1 MPIIFPKRI
10 RRKLSSLNLE
20 KVKESL
26 ADNGY
31 EFMRDGGF
39 CPEDEPFEFCNYL
52 FYRNNQSKIDV
63 RIGYYHHYPWLTN
76 NKNLIFEICYATPGM
91 KQWRVVTPDFRE
103 NKWRK
108 VSNLYDKGRNE

>member
-1 MPIIFPKRI
+1 MPVIYPKQI

-39 CPEDEPFEFCNYL
+39 RPEDEPFKYCNYL
-52 FYRNNQSKIDV
+52 FYRNNQSKIDI
-63 RIGYYHHYPWLTN
+63 RIGYYYPWITADRN
-76 NKNLIFEICYATPGM
+76 IIFEICYATPGM
-91 KQWRVVTPDFRE
+91 KCWTDVTPDFRKP
-103 NKWRK
+103 KWRK
-108 VSNLYDKGRNE
+108 VSNLYDKRRE